1 MDKYFYSAVSLDRA
15 IREFEGEYG
24 MSSEDFHALYSAGA
38 EIATIPHFTQHVW
51 ASFMR
56 MFCG

>member
-24 MSSEDFHALYSAGA
+24 MSSEGFYAHYSAGDELA
-38 EIATIPHFTQHVW
+38 IPRFTQHAW
-51 ASFMR
+51 ASFTR
-56 MFCG
+56 MSCG